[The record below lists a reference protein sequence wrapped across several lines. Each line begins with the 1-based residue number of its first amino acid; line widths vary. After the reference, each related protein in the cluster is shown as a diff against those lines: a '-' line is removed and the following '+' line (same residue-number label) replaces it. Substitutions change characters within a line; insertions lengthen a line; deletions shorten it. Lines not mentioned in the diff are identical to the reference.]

1 MITILKDILNFLNSN
16 SGALTVV
23 FAFIVAIATIVYA
36 KLTKSLVSET
46 KKLRKA
52 QTEPNVC
59 AYVQIMPGMYPYSAF
74 VIENIGM
81 GPAHNVSFYF
91 ESDYTVFDKESVSEQ
106 DVFKQGINYLAPNQK
121 VIPFLFA
128 GETKKRTSQPPLN
141 MTIDFKN
148 SIGDDFKSSFT
159 IVMDRNI
166 GISEVEGRDTKK
178 MEHEIRDLKNSVN
191 ALSNAIKKIK

>member
-1 MITILKDILNFLNSN
+1 MITILKDVLNFLNSN
-16 SGALTVV
+16 SGALTVL
-23 FAFIVAIATIVYA
+23 FAFLVATATIVYA
-36 KLTKSLVSET
+36 LLTKSLVSET

-81 GPAHNVSFYF
+81 GPAHKVSFYF
-91 ESDYTVFDKESVSEQ
+91 ESDYTIFDQERVSEQ

-121 VIPFLFA
+121 IIPFLFV
-128 GETKKRTSQPPLN
+128 GETKNRTPQPPLN

-148 SIGDDFKSSFT
+148 SVEDDFKSSFT
-159 IVMDRNI
+159 IVMERSI
-166 GISEVEGRDTKK
+166 GISEVQGRDTK
-178 MEHEIRDLKNSVN
+178 MEHEIRELKNSVH
-191 ALSNAIKKIK
+191 ALSNAIQKIK